1 MSLGNRKSEP
11 MYTPVC
17 LEDQCMSAAKQGG
30 GAAKAFLCET
40 NLLPGIPQENQH
52 GFMQNIQEFV
62 QQGENTSKNGN
73 KSTFSIN
80 D

>member
-11 MYTPVC
+11 MHTPVC
-17 LEDQCMSAAKQGG
+17 LADQCMPAAKQEG
-30 GAAKAFLCET
+30 GAVKGFLCET
-40 NLLPGIPQENQH
+40 NLPGIPQKNQH
-52 GFMQNIQEFV
+52 RFMQNIQEFV